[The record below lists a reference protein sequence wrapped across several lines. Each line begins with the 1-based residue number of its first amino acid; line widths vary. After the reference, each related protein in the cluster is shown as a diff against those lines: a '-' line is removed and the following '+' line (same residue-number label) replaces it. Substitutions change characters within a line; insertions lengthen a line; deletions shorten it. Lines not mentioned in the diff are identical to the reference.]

1 MPAKAKSVQKIDWE
15 QVKAWDAKYNLHVEQ
30 AGDEYSFMPIER
42 MEGDWIYFP
51 DGSKIFDMMNQL
63 VCVSAGQCVPEI
75 QNAIKEALD
84 RFGYHHEL
92 FTDDYRAKASKLIIE
107 TMLEGEDWAG
117 KVRYVSTGTEAV
129 ELAIMVAKLYT
140 NRPYIVSRNSAY
152 HGWSMGAGGLT
163 SLPGYVA
170 QMSSTTEKNSARFI
184 PSHPAGGNFKA
195 VMCDCYNCDLAWTYP
210 ECKKAPRKGDDTDLL
225 PCVLATKRL
234 FMSLEGRVAAFICE
248 TVPGAGSCPPPPPE
262 YFSQLRKV
270 CDDMGVLFIIDEVLM
285 GFAKTGKWFAYQN
298 WEGFTPDIITM
309 AKSLV
314 TSALPAA
321 GIVVSKKIADYME
334 SARWGT
340 ISTFGSHP
348 VAMAAV
354 VATLEYYIK
363 NDACAKF
370 RHSSAYFAK
379 GLDKLVA
386 KHKSFDA
393 YFNTG
398 MVFSGE
404 LVKNAKTKER
414 FVPEDRAALYAGPD
428 IAYPTAIIQ
437 GKGLEKGVLMGG
449 FSPNTLRMS
458 CSMQATD
465 ADLDMVL
472 DALDYA
478 LDTLDAMC
486 D

>member
-1 MPAKAKSVQKIDWE
+1 MPAKAKSVAKIDWE
-15 QVKAWDAKYNLHVEQ
+15 QVKAWDAKYNLHVE
-30 AGDEYSFMPIER
+30 ATGDEYNFMPIER

-75 QNAIKEALD
+75 QNAIKDALD

-107 TMLEGEDWAG
+107 VMLEGEKWPG
-117 KVRYVSTGTEAV
+117 KIRYVSTGTEAV
-129 ELAIMVAKLYT
+129 ELALMIAKLYT
-140 NRPYIVSRNSAY
+140 NRPIVVSRNSAY
-152 HGWSMGAGGLT
+152 HGWSMGAGGCT
-163 SLPGYVA
+163 SLPGYAA
-170 QMSSTTEKNSARFI
+170 QMSSATTKGEARFI
-184 PSHPAGGNFKA
+184 PSHPAGGVMKS

-234 FMSLEGRVAAFICE
+234 FMSMEGRIAAFICE

-262 YFSQLRKV
+262 YFPQIRKI
-270 CDDMGVLFIIDEVLM
+270 CDQHGVVLIIDEVLM
-285 GFAKTGKWFAYQN
+285 GFAKSGKWFTYQK
-298 WEGFTPDIITM
+298 WDFEPDIVTM

-314 TSALPAA
+314 TSAIPA
-321 GIVVSKKIADYME
+321 GGVVVSKKIADYME

-354 VATLEYYIK
+354 CATLEYYIK
-363 NDACAKF
+363 NDAPAKF
-370 RHSSAYFAK
+370 RAMSEYFAK

-386 KHKSFDA
+386 KHKTFDA
-393 YFNTG
+393 YFNSG
-398 MVFSGE
+398 MVFSCE

-414 FVPEDRAALYAGPD
+414 FVPEDRSALYSGEFV
-428 IAYPTAIIQ
+428 YPTGVIQ

-449 FSPNTLRMS
+449 FSPNTLRMN
-458 CSMQATD
+458 CSMQATN

-478 LDTLDAMC
+478 LDALDAMA